1 MNLHRLVIELSK
13 ASKKTKNPSFGYYPR
28 HIQENI
34 VKDAQK
40 GLNIDPVQ
48 KFDPNSKELRL
59 AIANTIKNNRDKY
72 SKQVE
77 AYKNPKYLEK
87 IADNILTRKVEKT
100 ADYTL
105 ENPEDYT
112 YNRSGI
118 NKSKFVD
125 DEGNSLPEDSALD
138 NVLYN
143 ENIESLYIQPKEKT
157 AMEQALLDAIRVKNF
172 GNRRTESK
180 WLEKQLQNFA
190 DDAAIRDPSTLPY
203 YSYNIKD
210 PITKQA
216 KYEDIYTPTRLES
229 LRQMYKNYHDIDN
242 VPVESPWK
250 NLQDPTKLPGGASI
264 YSKDITNESFDPYT
278 KTATHP
284 LNYLSK
290 QELDKIK
297 IPRKL
302 SEEEALQNKLSR
314 NQKLNNFVKDYYR
327 QDDSRIV
334 NIDPQTGDIITPQ
347 EKAEQWVKYIDAP
360 DTLDDVINKFDSYT
374 NTSYIDFSDLYD
386 HLDDTGRAIDKYGDY
401 IPQDKLEE
409 SIINKICQD
418 ILDDIDSVNS
428 DDELE
433 YLQDYLQDFD
443 FNMSKFR

>member
-13 ASKKTKNPSFGYYPR
+13 ASKNTKNPSFGHYPR

-34 VKDAQK
+34 VRDAQK
-40 GLNIDPVQ
+40 GLNIDPIQ
-48 KFDPNSKELRL
+48 KFDPNSRELRL
-59 AIANTIKNNRDKY
+59 AIADTIKNNRDKY
-72 SKQVE
+72 SKQIE

-112 YNRSGI
+112 YNRSGV

-125 DEGNSLPEDSALD
+125 DEGNTLSEDSALD
-138 NVLYN
+138 NILYN
-143 ENIESLYIQPKEKT
+143 EDVDSLYTQPKNRT
-157 AMEQALLDAIRVKNF
+157 DMEQALLDAIRVKNF

-210 PITKQA
+210 PTTKQA

-242 VPVESPWK
+242 ISVESPWK
-250 NLQDPTKLPGGASI
+250 NLQDPTKLPGGTSI
-264 YSKDITNESFDPYT
+264 YSKNITNESFDPYT

-284 LNYLSK
+284 LSYLSK

-347 EKAEQWVKYIDAP
+347 EKAEQWAKYIDAP
-360 DTLDDVINKFDSYT
+360 DTLDDTLEKIGSYVDTSSDYFD
-374 NTSYIDFSDLYD
+374 DLYSN
-386 HLDDTGRAIDKYGDY
+386 LDSSGRVVDKFGDY
-401 IPQDKLEE
+401 VPQDKLEQ
-409 SIINKICQD
+409 S
-418 ILDDIDSVNS
+418 ILDRLRQNILDSFDYAES
-428 DDELE
+428 DDEIQGLTE
-433 YLQDYLQDFD
+433 MLNEFD
-443 FNMSKFR
+443 KNSAKFR

>member
-40 GLNIDPVQ
+40 RLNIDPVQ

-59 AIANTIKNNRDKY
+59 AIANTIKNNKDKY

-112 YNRSGI
+112 YNRSGV

-125 DEGNSLPEDSALD
+125 DEGNILSEDSALD
-138 NVLYN
+138 NILYN
-143 ENIESLYIQPKEKT
+143 ENVESLYTQPKEKT
-157 AMEQALLDAIRVKNF
+157 NMEQALLDAIRVKNF

-250 NLQDPTKLPGGASI
+250 NLQDPSKLPGGASI

-284 LNYLSK
+284 LSYLSK

-314 NQKLNNFVKDYYR
+314 NQKLNNFVKNYYR

-334 NIDPQTGDIITPQ
+334 NIDPQTGDIISPQ
-347 EKAEQWVKYIDAP
+347 EKAEQWAKYIDAP
-360 DTLDDVINKFDSYT
+360 DILDDIINKFDSYA

-386 HLDDTGRAIDKYGDY
+386 HLDDTGRVIDKYGNY
-401 IPQDKLEE
+401 VPQDKLEE
-409 SIINKICQD
+409 SIINKIRQD
-418 ILDDIDSVNS
+418 ILNDIDSVNS